1 MMTYYNPYSGITFF
15 EFFALFL
22 YRIWAFL
29 TGQISP
35 SAISSDELQI
45 LVLSGVALSAATLG
59 CFLVLRRMTMLA
71 NALSHT
77 ILLGIVLA
85 YFMMSMGIISGGE
98 PHGYHDTIS
107 IQAMMVASLTMGIL
121 TTFFSEFLTKHA
133 GLQEDASIGIV
144 FTSLFALGVI
154 LVTLLT
160 RSTHIGTEVV
170 MGNVDALTLSDL
182 KLVFAALAMN
192 AVLFLLF
199 FKEYLITTFDP
210 GLSRALGVSTLFF
223 NYLLMIQVSAT
234 SIGGFRA
241 VGVLMVLA
249 FMTGPALTAR
259 LLTHNLKSM
268 LMISAA
274 LGTLASLIGVAL
286 SRHVLTVY
294 GIALSTGGIV
304 VSVIG
309 VIFFGTLAW
318 KSLPWQWSRQLL
330 VWATIKR
337 R

>member
-1 MMTYYNPYSGITFF
+1 MIAYYNPYSGTTFF
-15 EFFALFL
+15 EFFSVLL
-22 YRIWAFL
+22 SRLWLFL
-29 TGQISP
+29 TGQLSSSGI
-35 SAISSDELQI
+35 ASDELQ
-45 LVLSGVALSAATLG
+45 LMVLAGVSFSAATLG

-85 YFMMSMGIISGGE
+85 YFMMNIGMLLEGE
-98 PHGYHDTIS
+98 SPGYRDAIS
-107 IQAMMVASLTMGIL
+107 IQVMLIASLLMGLL
-121 TTFFSEFLTKHA
+121 TTFLTEFLTKHA

-144 FTSLFALGVI
+144 FTSFFALGVI

-160 RSTHIGTEVV
+160 RSAHIGTEMV
-170 MGNVDALTLSDL
+170 MGNVDALTTGDL

-210 GLSRALGVSTLFF
+210 GLSRALGISTLFF

-249 FMTGPALTAR
+249 FMTGPALSAR
-259 LLTHNLKSM
+259 LLTHDFKSM
-268 LMISAA
+268 LILSAG
-274 LGTLASLIGVAL
+274 LGALASLIGVAL
-286 SRHVLTVY
+286 SRHVLTVT
-294 GIALSTGGIV
+294 GVALSTGGIV
-304 VSVIG
+304 VAVIG
-309 VIFFGTLAW
+309 AIFFGLLAW
-318 KSLPWQWSRQLL
+318 KSLSRSRL
-330 VWATIKR
+330 
-337 R
+337 